1 MRIQTKQQT
10 ASDRG
15 QTRRSV
21 NVLVSGFNRQS
32 MARVDEISSTI
43 DVLPTFHLAGLD
55 QIVYDPGWE
64 TGSGFALRQTQ
75 CPRRSKAVFLRNER
89 KILVFNFADLPE
101 LRHILYH
108 EIGHHVFDRVLE
120 SALRRKRVTLINP
133 HSRHV
138 TRYAAR
144 NAIEDFAECYAVFV
158 RDPKKLQKI
167 HRKYIFIRDHV
178 FAGIALNLEQGHIDM
193 IV

>member
-1 MRIQTKQQT
+1 MRVQTKQQT

-15 QTRRSV
+15 RSRRAV
-21 NVLVSGFNRQS
+21 NLLVSGFSRQAIAS
-32 MARVDEISSTI
+32 VEQISSTV
-43 DVLPTFHLAGLD
+43 DVVPTFHLAGLD

-64 TGSGFALRQTQ
+64 TGSGLALRQNQ

-89 KILVFNFADLPE
+89 KILVFEFDNLAE

-120 SALRRKRVTLINP
+120 SALRRKWVTLINP

-144 NAIEDFAECYAVFV
+144 NALEDFAECYAIFV
-158 RDPKKLQKI
+158 RDPKQLQKI
-167 HRKYIFIRDHV
+167 HRKYVFLRDWV